1 MKKLFFIF
9 LGSCTF
15 ALGTLGI
22 FLPLLPT
29 TGFYLLTAF
38 FWMRSSDKLYNKFL
52 ASSYYQKYIQ
62 EALKGLTEH
71 RTTIVIAHRLSTLSG
86 MDRILVFKEG
96 QIVEEGNHA
105 ALLALKGH
113 YALLWSLQ
121 AGGFLPDTLE

>member
-62 EALKGLTEH
+62 EAFFEKKITRFICHSVFNCPKYVDDYDFSDCLFSPRDRLK
-71 RTTIVIAHRLSTLSG
+71 
-86 MDRILVFKEG
+86 LV
-96 QIVEEGNHA
+96 
-105 ALLALKGH
+105 LA
-113 YALLWSLQ
+113 S
-121 AGGFLPDTLE
+121 

>member
-22 FLPLLPT
+22 FCRFYPPLVLFIN
-29 TGFYLLTAF
+29 GL

-62 EALKGLTEH
+62 EAFFEKKL
-71 RTTIVIAHRLSTLSG
+71 
-86 MDRILVFKEG
+86 LVK
-96 QIVEEGNHA
+96 VNGNY
-105 ALLALKGH
+105 LFPCFF
-113 YALLWSLQ
+113 Y
-121 AGGFLPDTLE
+121 LPFRV

>member
-29 TGFYLLTAF
+29 TCFYLLTAF

-62 EALKGLTEH
+62 EAFFEKKITRKGKWKLFISMFLLFAIPCLIVRNTLM
-71 RTTIVIAHRLSTLSG
+71 TTTLAIVYLAHVIGLSWYW
-86 MDRILVFKEG
+86 RPKKK
-96 QIVEEGNHA
+96 
-105 ALLALKGH
+105 ALELD
-113 YALLWSLQ
+113 Q
-121 AGGFLPDTLE
+121 E

>member
-38 FWMRSSDKLYNKFL
+38 FWMRSSDKLYKNISKKPSL
-52 ASSYYQKYIQ
+52 RKK
-62 EALKGLTEH
+62 L
-71 RTTIVIAHRLSTLSG
+71 
-86 MDRILVFKEG
+86 LVKAN
-96 QIVEEGNHA
+96 GNY
-105 ALLALKGH
+105 LFPCFF
-113 YALLWSLQ
+113 Y
-121 AGGFLPDTLE
+121 LPFRV

>member
-52 ASSYYQKYIQ
+52 AS
-62 EALKGLTEH
+62 
-71 RTTIVIAHRLSTLSG
+71 
-86 MDRILVFKEG
+86 
-96 QIVEEGNHA
+96 
-105 ALLALKGH
+105 
-113 YALLWSLQ
+113 
-121 AGGFLPDTLE
+121 